1 MSPSKTQNK
10 PLSNPSPRPPVGAP
24 AQEAVGL
31 HPQPDPLADAC
42 GNAPR
47 KKTRTVA
54 PGAEADAC
62 GNAPRKKTRTVAPGA
77 EADACGN
84 APRKKTRTVA
94 LGAEADA
101 CGNAPRKKT
110 RTVAPGAEAD
120 ACGNAPRKNTRPV
133 GRSGHVRGRRPHRR
147 RSLAT
152 VSPSMPPLSLDSP
165 GMEGEIA
172 LLRSLTNRLLSKRP
186 IDHVQIS
193 RYLRILARS
202 LPANSRMP
210 RELTDE
216 EQIDA
221 LIKKVF
227 HKTVDEGEMTFF
239 DLLPVRMAQPGDKWW
254 PWRHLVPLQHRQGF
268 GLIGPQDPR
277 PPGDAEYFANL
288 NACEEAESHY
298 LEDAFDEDPPDDLDI
313 FTDDPGPLPDPDDEY
328 PNDEEYPLPY
338 GEAPPTLT
346 VISEKSEIYPL
357 PDTPPD
363 KVPPRNDL
371 TVIPAEA
378 ETHPR
383 KESRLSSKTPQPED
397 PPQQDAPSHE
407 SIPRAAPDPP
417 DLTIIPDSDWVEDA
431 LRRESIPRGGAAHPE
446 RRRRVERGGGP
457 ALPTRH
463 TGPPPP
469 RTARGRPRP
478 P

>member
-10 PLSNPSPRPPVGAP
+10 PLSNPSPRLTVGAP

-47 KKTRTVA
+47 KNARSAVLGVEVDACGNAPRKKSRTAA

-62 GNAPRKKTRTVAPGA
+62 GNAPRKKS
-77 EADACGN
+77 
-84 APRKKTRTVA
+84 RTVA

-110 RTVAPGAEAD
+110 RTAALGAEAD

-152 VSPSMPPLSLDSP
+152 VSPSLPPLSPDSP

-186 IDHVQIS
+186 IDHVQVS

-210 RELTDE
+210 RKLTDQ

-227 HKTVDEGEMTFF
+227 QDYVDNGNLDFH
-239 DLLPVRMAQPGDKWW
+239 DIVPVRMAKPGEKWW
-254 PWRHLVPLQHRQGF
+254 PWRQLLSLETRWRY
-268 GLIGPQDPR
+268 GLIDPDEPWPQEETER
-277 PPGDAEYFANL
+277 LVENEALTAEV
-288 NACEEAESHY
+288 
-298 LEDAFDEDPPDDLDI
+298 EDMDRFILKYY
-313 FTDDPGPLPDPDDEY
+313 PGPFPDPDEEDPDDEDPDDDHCPDY
-328 PNDEEYPLPY
+328 DPLPY
-338 GEAPPTLT
+338 GEPPPTLT
-346 VISEKSEIYPL
+346 VIPEKSESNPL

-363 KVPPRNDL
+363 EEPHRDGL
-371 TVIPAEA
+371 TVIPVSV
-378 ETHPR
+378 R
-383 KESRLSSKTPQPED
+383 
-397 PPQQDAPSHE
+397 
-407 SIPRAAPDPP
+407 
-417 DLTIIPDSDWVEDA
+417 
-431 LRRESIPRGGAAHPE
+431 
-446 RRRRVERGGGP
+446 
-457 ALPTRH
+457 
-463 TGPPPP
+463 
-469 RTARGRPRP
+469 
-478 P
+478 

>member
-1 MSPSKTQNK
+1 MSLSKTQYK

-31 HPQPDPLADAC
+31 LPQPDPLADAR
-42 GNAPR
+42 GNPPR
-47 KKTRTVA
+47 KKSRTAA
-54 PGAEADAC
+54 PGTEADAC
-62 GNAPRKKTRTVAPGA
+62 GNAPRKKSRTAAPGA
-77 EADACGN
+77 GADACGN
-84 APRKKTRTVA
+84 APRKKSRTAA
-94 LGAEADA
+94 LGTEADA
-101 CGNAPRKKT
+101 CGNTPRKNT
-110 RTVAPGAEAD
+110 RTAALGAEAD

-152 VSPSMPPLSLDSP
+152 VTPSLPRLSPDSP

-216 EQIDA
+216 EQIDS

-227 HKTVDEGEMTFF
+227 QDYVDNGNLDFH
-239 DLLPVRMAQPGDKWW
+239 DIVPVRMAKPGEKWW
-254 PWRHLVPLQHRQGF
+254 PWRQLLSLETRWRY
-268 GLIGPQDPR
+268 GLIDPDEPWPQEETER
-277 PPGDAEYFANL
+277 LVENEALTAEV
-288 NACEEAESHY
+288 EAMDSFILKY
-298 LEDAFDEDPPDDLDI
+298 Y
-313 FTDDPGPLPDPDDEY
+313 PGPFPDPDEEDPDDEDPDDDHCPDY
-328 PNDEEYPLPY
+328 DPLPY
-338 GEAPPTLT
+338 GEPPPTST
-346 VISEKSEIYPL
+346 VIPEKSETNPL
-357 PDTPPD
+357 LDSPPD
-363 KVPPRNDL
+363 EEPHRDDL

-378 ETHPR
+378 GRRCAEAEIHPR
-383 KESRLSSKTPQPED
+383 EESRLPSKTLQPEN
-397 PPQQDAPSHE
+397 PPQQDAPS
-407 SIPRAAPDPP
+407 
-417 DLTIIPDSDWVEDA
+417 
-431 LRRESIPRGGAAHPE
+431 RESIPHDDLAPGA
-446 RRRRVERGGGP
+446 
-457 ALPTRH
+457 PTPR
-463 TGPPPP
+463 

>member
-1 MSPSKTQNK
+1 MRRGRNPALLPLAQKRMPAAMRRGRNPVLLPLAQKRMPAAMRRGRNPALLPLAQKRMPAAMRRGRNPALLPLAQKRMPAAMRRGRIPAPSGAVDTSEADGPIAAAPS
-10 PLSNPSPRPPVGAP
+10 PLSPLPCP
-24 AQEAVGL
+24 ACL
-31 HPQPDPLADAC
+31 P
-42 GNAPR
+42 
-47 KKTRTVA
+47 
-54 PGAEADAC
+54 
-62 GNAPRKKTRTVAPGA
+62 
-77 EADACGN
+77 
-84 APRKKTRTVA
+84 
-94 LGAEADA
+94 
-101 CGNAPRKKT
+101 
-110 RTVAPGAEAD
+110 
-120 ACGNAPRKNTRPV
+120 
-133 GRSGHVRGRRPHRR
+133 
-147 RSLAT
+147 
-152 VSPSMPPLSLDSP
+152 DSP

-328 PNDEEYPLPY
+328 PNDEEYPPPD
-338 GEAPPTLT
+338 GEAPPTST
-346 VISEKSEIYPL
+346 IIPEKSEIYPL
-357 PDTPPD
+357 LDTPPD
-363 KVPPRNDL
+363 EEPHRDGL
-371 TVIPAEA
+371 TVIPAEVVGVA
-378 ETHPR
+378 DVEDAHGRAPWRAGIHPR
-383 KESRLSSKTPQPED
+383 EESRLSSKTPQPEN
-397 PPQQDAPSHE
+397 PPQQDAPS
-407 SIPRAAPDPP
+407 
-417 DLTIIPDSDWVEDA
+417 
-431 LRRESIPRGGAAHPE
+431 RESIPHDGLAPGS
-446 RRRRVERGGGP
+446 
-457 ALPTRH
+457 PTPR
-463 TGPPPP
+463 

>member
-10 PLSNPSPRPPVGAP
+10 PLSNPSPRLTVGAP

-47 KKTRTVA
+47 KNARSAVLGVEVDACGNAPRKKSRTAA

-62 GNAPRKKTRTVAPGA
+62 GNAPRKKSRTA
-77 EADACGN
+77 
-84 APRKKTRTVA
+84 A
-94 LGAEADA
+94 L
-101 CGNAPRKKT
+101 
-110 RTVAPGAEAD
+110 GAEAD

-152 VSPSMPPLSLDSP
+152 VSPSLPPLSPDSP

-186 IDHVQIS
+186 IDHVQVS

-210 RELTDE
+210 RKLTDQ

-227 HKTVDEGEMTFF
+227 HKTVDEGEISFF
-239 DLLPVRMAQPGDKWW
+239 DLPSVRMAQPGDKWW
-254 PWRHLVPLQHRQGF
+254 AWRQLLPLEIRWRY
-268 GLIGPQDPR
+268 GLIDPDEPWPQEETER
-277 PPGDAEYFANL
+277 LVENEALTAEV
-288 NACEEAESHY
+288 EAMDSFILKY
-298 LEDAFDEDPPDDLDI
+298 Y
-313 FTDDPGPLPDPDDEY
+313 PGPFPDPDEEDPDDEDPDDDHCPDY
-328 PNDEEYPLPY
+328 DPLPY
-338 GEAPPTLT
+338 GEPPPTLT
-346 VISEKSEIYPL
+346 VIPEKSESNPL

-363 KVPPRNDL
+363 EEPPRNDL

-383 KESRLSSKTPQPED
+383 KESRLSSKTPQPEN
-397 PPQQDAPSHE
+397 PPQQDAPSGE
-407 SIPRAAPDPP
+407 SVPHDDLAPGSPTPR
-417 DLTIIPDSDWVEDA
+417 
-431 LRRESIPRGGAAHPE
+431 
-446 RRRRVERGGGP
+446 
-457 ALPTRH
+457 
-463 TGPPPP
+463 

>member
-1 MSPSKTQNK
+1 MRRGRNARS
-10 PLSNPSPRPPVGAP
+10 
-24 AQEAVGL
+24 AV
-31 HPQPDPLADAC
+31 
-42 GNAPR
+42 
-47 KKTRTVA
+47 
-54 PGAEADAC
+54 PGVEADAC
-62 GNAPRKKTRTVAPGA
+62 GNAPRKKS
-77 EADACGN
+77 
-84 APRKKTRTVA
+84 
-94 LGAEADA
+94 
-101 CGNAPRKKT
+101 
-110 RTVAPGAEAD
+110 
-120 ACGNAPRKNTRPV
+120 RPV

-152 VSPSMPPLSLDSP
+152 VSPSLPRLSPDSP

-202 LPANSRMP
+202 LPANSQMP
-210 RELTDE
+210 RELTDQ

-227 HKTVDEGEMTFF
+227 HKTVDEGGMTFF

-254 PWRHLVPLQHRQGF
+254 PWRHLVPLRHRQGF

-298 LEDAFDEDPPDDLDI
+298 LEDAFDEDPPDDSDI
-313 FTDDPGPLPDPDDEY
+313 FTDDPDPFPSDPDNEY
-328 PNDEEYPLPY
+328 PNDEEDSLPY
-338 GEAPPTLT
+338 DEAPPTST
-346 VISEKSEIYPL
+346 VIPEKSEIHPL
-357 PDTPPD
+357 PDIPPNEGPHRD
-363 KVPPRNDL
+363 DL

-378 ETHPR
+378 GRRCAEAEIHPR
-383 KESRLSSKTPQPED
+383 EESRLSSKTPQPEN
-397 PPQQDAPSHE
+397 PPQQDAPS
-407 SIPRAAPDPP
+407 
-417 DLTIIPDSDWVEDA
+417 
-431 LRRESIPRGGAAHPE
+431 RESIPHYDLAPGA
-446 RRRRVERGGGP
+446 
-457 ALPTRH
+457 PTPR
-463 TGPPPP
+463 

>member
-1 MSPSKTQNK
+1 MSPSKTQYK

-31 HPQPDPLADAC
+31 LPQPDPLADARGNAPRKKSRTAAPGTEADAC

-47 KKTRTVA
+47 KKSRTAA

-62 GNAPRKKTRTVAPGA
+62 GNAPRKKSRTAALGT

-84 APRKKTRTVA
+84 APRKNTRTAA
-94 LGAEADA
+94 L
-101 CGNAPRKKT
+101 
-110 RTVAPGAEAD
+110 GAEAD

-152 VSPSMPPLSLDSP
+152 VSPSLPRLSPDSP

-202 LPANSRMP
+202 LPASSRMP
-210 RELTDE
+210 RELTDQ

-227 HKTVDEGEMTFF
+227 HKTVDEGGMTFF

-254 PWRHLVPLQHRQGF
+254 PWRHLVPLRHRQGF

-298 LEDAFDEDPPDDLDI
+298 LEDAFDEDPPDDSDI
-313 FTDDPGPLPDPDDEY
+313 FTDGLDDPDPFPSDPDNEY
-328 PNDEEYPLPY
+328 PNDEEDSLPY
-338 GEAPPTLT
+338 DEAPPTST
-346 VISEKSEIYPL
+346 VIPEKSEINPL
-357 PDTPPD
+357 LDTPPD
-363 KVPPRNDL
+363 EEPHRDGL
-371 TVIPAEA
+371 TVIPAEVVGVADVEDAHGRA
-378 ETHPR
+378 EIHPR
-383 KESRLSSKTPQPED
+383 EESHLSSKTPQPEN
-397 PPQQDAPSHE
+397 PPQQDAPS
-407 SIPRAAPDPP
+407 
-417 DLTIIPDSDWVEDA
+417 
-431 LRRESIPRGGAAHPE
+431 RESIPHDDLAPGS
-446 RRRRVERGGGP
+446 
-457 ALPTRH
+457 PTPR
-463 TGPPPP
+463 

>member
-10 PLSNPSPRPPVGAP
+10 PLLNPSPRPPVGAP

-47 KKTRTVA
+47 KKSRTA
-54 PGAEADAC
+54 ASGTEADAC
-62 GNAPRKKTRTVAPGA
+62 GNAPRKKTRSAARGV

-84 APRKKTRTVA
+84 APRKKTR
-94 LGAEADA
+94 
-101 CGNAPRKKT
+101 
-110 RTVAPGAEAD
+110 
-120 ACGNAPRKNTRPV
+120 PV
-133 GRSGHVRGRRPHRR
+133 GRSGHIRGRRPHRR

-152 VSPSMPPLSLDSP
+152 VTPSLPHLSPDSP

-216 EQIDA
+216 EQIDS

-227 HKTVDEGEMTFF
+227 QDYVDNGNLDFH
-239 DLLPVRMAQPGDKWW
+239 DIVSVRMAKPGEKWW
-254 PWRHLVPLQHRQGF
+254 PWRQLLSLETRWRY
-268 GLIGPQDPR
+268 GLIDPDERWPQEENERLVENEGLTAEVEAMDRLILKYYPGPFPDP
-277 PPGDAEYFANL
+277 D
-288 NACEEAESHY
+288 EEDS
-298 LEDAFDEDPPDDLDI
+298 DDEDPDDDHCPDYD
-313 FTDDPGPLPDPDDEY
+313 
-328 PNDEEYPLPY
+328 PLPY

-346 VISEKSEIYPL
+346 VIPEKSEANPL

-363 KVPPRNDL
+363 EEPPRNDL

-383 KESRLSSKTPQPED
+383 KESHLSSKTLQPEN

-417 DLTIIPDSDWVEDA
+417 DLTIIPDSDRVEDVEDAPGRA

-457 ALPTRH
+457 ALPIRH